1 MEDNTHEPYRFSI
14 PEMQLCRRKLYAEQG
29 CFFRAADSFQ
39 DKPWGDKAPEIMK
52 ILIAVPL
59 DVIYQSNYE
68 APIENISLN

>member
-1 MEDNTHEPYRFSI
+1 MEDDTYEPYKFSW
-14 PEMQLCRRKLYAEQG
+14 PDMQLCRRVLYSEQG

-52 ILIAVPL
+52 LLKEVPL
-59 DVIYQSNYE
+59 DDISQSNYE